1 MKYLILLLF
10 LVNPFNTK
18 ANDLFFLYNSQPEPL
33 FGIKSDSLTRFKKP
47 TFKPYLFAAQHLA
60 GTGSAILVGM
70 PAGVLSGHLLYQMT
84 TTKEEREVSWGGL
97 FAPIFGA
104 FVGYVVVKPIFIHV
118 FGNRDGY
125 KGNLWLTMG
134 TYLTSTIFYV
144 KQVKIDSISDLII
157 MDVLSSSLA
166 AIVHFY
172 TLKPIDEK
180 KISVN
185 ASPTLLR
192 SNDGYFAGGF
202 TARINF

>member
-10 LVNPFNTK
+10 LVNPLLTK
-18 ANDLFFLYNSQPEPL
+18 ANDLFFSYNYQPEPL
-33 FGIKSDSLTRFKKP
+33 VGIISDSLTSFKKP
-47 TFKPYLFAAQHLA
+47 TFKPYLFFAQHLA

-70 PAGVLSGHLLYQMT
+70 PVGFLSGHLLYQMT
-84 TTKEEREVSWGGL
+84 TTKEEREYSWGGL

-118 FGNRDGY
+118 FGNPDGY

-144 KQVKIDSISDLII
+144 KQVKIDSVTDLII
-157 MDVLSSSLA
+157 MDILSTSVA
-166 AIVHFY
+166 AVVHFY
-172 TLKPIDEK
+172 TLKPIEEE

-185 ASPTLLR
+185 IFPTLLR
-192 SNDGYFAGGF
+192 SNDGNFAGGF
-202 TARINF
+202 TARLNF